1 MRSSLRDLLLLT
13 AIAALALCGC
23 SWGSSRTK
31 KAPVFTLS
39 EKREEAQSK
48 LLTEIPLGTT
58 MEDARKAFQTRGFH
72 VFEGTSDKFTARLD
86 RHKSGLV
93 STNWIVQVKGEK
105 GIVQDMNVEVHYT
118 GP

>member
-1 MRSSLRDLLLLT
+1 MKFSIRDLLLVPVIVALT
-13 AIAALALCGC
+13 VGGC
-23 SWGSSRTK
+23 SWGSPRTK
-31 KAPVFTLS
+31 KTPVFTLS

-58 MEDARKAFQTRGFH
+58 MEDARKAFQARGFH
-72 VFEGTSDKFTARLD
+72 VFEGTTDEFTARLD

-93 STNWIVQVKGEK
+93 STNWIVQVQGEK
-105 GIVQDMNVEVHYT
+105 GTVQDMYVEVGYT